1 MIRFI
6 IKRLII
12 TVPIVFFLSFLTLF
26 LINLVP
32 GSYFD
37 QLRMNPQIGEEVI
50 KSYEEKFHI
59 NENVFV
65 QYLYWLKG
73 MLKLDFGYS
82 FTYQT
87 PVFGLIKTRLF
98 NTFLL
103 SFSSFLFSWLIA
115 IPLGA
120 LAAFRKNSLLDKI
133 LLSCSYFFLSFPGF
147 FLAIIIMV
155 LVAHLTGLP
164 LGGMRSIYYSN
175 LSWLGK
181 IKDVAQHIFVPL
193 MVISLSSAS
202 YLFRLMRSNVLDVLS
217 RDFVRVLY
225 MRGISKYI
233 ILFKHVMRNAI
244 NPLVTLLGFQLPA
257 LFSGA
262 ALVEIIT
269 GWPGLGTIMLHAVR
283 SQDIFLVMGNMF
295 MISLLLVVGNIM
307 SDILLGL
314 TDPRIRY

>member
-1 MIRFI
+1 
-6 IKRLII
+6 
-12 TVPIVFFLSFLTLF
+12 
-26 LINLVP
+26 
-32 GSYFD
+32 
-37 QLRMNPQIGEEVI
+37 
-50 KSYEEKFHI
+50 
-59 NENVFV
+59 
-65 QYLYWLKG
+65 
-73 MLKLDFGYS
+73 
-82 FTYQT
+82 
-87 PVFGLIKTRLF
+87 
-98 NTFLL
+98 
-103 SFSSFLFSWLIA
+103 
-115 IPLGA
+115 
-120 LAAFRKNSLLDKI
+120 
-133 LLSCSYFFLSFPGF
+133 
-147 FLAIIIMV
+147 MV